1 MSASSDSCKY
11 HLEVILIYT
20 VHIYKSH
27 IASTHTDT
35 STKTRTLKVATKF
48 QNWNVFSIPV
58 GPNDSWQNVTGK
70 EILVML
76 PRRIIFSPIFGGTLS
91 IIHSRYMASSPVHHW
106 YITGTS
112 LVQFLSLGLISV
124 CIPLVPVYIYG
135 ILRPA
140 SNTPE
145 RTSMNIYG
153 DVF

>member
-20 VHIYKSH
+20 VHIYKSL
-27 IASTHTDT
+27 IASAQYHT

-58 GPNDSWQNVTGK
+58 GPKDSWQNVTDK

-76 PRRIIFSPIFGGTLS
+76 PRRIIFSPIFGGTRS
-91 IIHSRYMASSPVHHW
+91 IIHSRYMASHW
-106 YITGTS
+106 YTS